1 LTFFPAAAASFLPL
15 FRNFRLMFP
24 IRKLLPLLLLTLAL
38 PLQDS
43 YARTTGVRARK
54 APFESK
60 EYFANGN
67 VKSVTVTKVKT
78 PRNIDLF
85 NFYKETKVIRT
96 EFDSLTGRK
105 IMHSVR
111 VTKVGI
117 GGKHCYEYSSLRI
130 DYDENGK
137 RKRYEKSKCDKHYF
151 MYKEYVDGK
160 VSFIHIEKKR
170 RRRG

>member
-1 LTFFPAAAASFLPL
+1 
-15 FRNFRLMFP
+15 MFP
-24 IRKLLPLLLLTLAL
+24 NRAILLLLLTLAL
-38 PLQDS
+38 PLQDIH
-43 YARTTGVRARK
+43 ARTNWVKPSRSPSQKT
-54 APFESK
+54 

-67 VKSVTVTKVKT
+67 VKSVTVIKIKT

-85 NFYKETKVIRT
+85 NFYKETKIIRT

-117 GGKHCYEYSSLRI
+117 GGKHCYEYSNKRI

-137 RKRYEKSKCDKHYF
+137 RRRYEKSKCDKHYY
-151 MYKEYVDGK
+151 MYKNYVNGK
-160 VSFIHIEKKR
+160 VSFIHVEKKR
-170 RRRG
+170 RRRV

>member
-1 LTFFPAAAASFLPL
+1 MFSPGKFIFLL
-15 FRNFRLMFP
+15 F
-24 IRKLLPLLLLTLAL
+24 LTLAF
-38 PLQDS
+38 PLHEINAQT
-43 YARTTGVRARK
+43 RRAPSKSPMER
-54 APFESK
+54 K

-85 NFYKETKVIRT
+85 NLYKETKVIRT
-96 EFDSLTGRK
+96 EFDSLSGRR
-105 IMHSVR
+105 IMHTER
-111 VTKVGI
+111 TTKIGM

-151 MYKEYVDGK
+151 ISKDYVNGK
-160 VSFIHIEKKR
+160 VTFVHIEKKR
-170 RRRG
+170 RKK